1 MHAARLLHPPCSCGL
16 ACALRRA
23 ACDESFESCND
34 LGVYAHVHIELD
46 TAGYASLRGSAIC
59 GRRVRARVREPRTV
73 CVQKK
78 EPLAG
83 RFSGVPG
90 S

>member
-1 MHAARLLHPPCSCGL
+1 MRPCGV

-23 ACDESFESCND
+23 AIGDPFEYGHHPGGYRYLLFELRTHD
-34 LGVYAHVHIELD
+34 YATLL
-46 TAGYASLRGSAIC
+46 ARALCPCRL
-59 GRRVRARVREPRTV
+59 RARVREPRTV

-83 RFSGVPG
+83 WFSGVRG

>member
-23 ACDESFESCND
+23 ASDESFESCDD
-34 LGVYAHVHIELD
+34 LGVYARVLFALD
-46 TAGYASLRGSAIC
+46 TAGYASVRGSAIR
-59 GRRVRARVREPRTV
+59 GRHLRASVRRSRCV
-73 CVQKK
+73 CVEKK
-78 EPLAG
+78 EPLAAEY
-83 RFSGVPG
+83 SGVLG